1 MKTVL
6 AVLHHPVFGG
16 PHNQLVRL
24 SKPLAARGWTTIAV
38 LPEEQGNA
46 AERLRSAGIKV
57 VRTPLH
63 RPRKCLNPGPH
74 LALMSGLFREIAGL
88 RGIIREQRADLVQ
101 VFGPLYPH
109 GALAAHLEG
118 VPLVWQLLGTFAPY
132 PIRLAMMPAILGL
145 SDVVM
150 TTGLSIARQHPGVR
164 KLKHRWVPFYPPVD
178 TEEFR
183 PDPSRRALAREELG
197 IPAEGI
203 LVGTVGNF
211 NRVKGHDFFV
221 HAASYVQARFPMAFF
236 RILGAHTPTQAS
248 YYDAKVRRVAERLGL
263 LRSDRMRF
271 VEPGG
276 RVAEL
281 LPAFDLFVMTSRAEG
296 VPTSIVEAMA
306 CGIPVVAADVG
317 AVREVVKH
325 GVTGIVVPG
334 RDARA
339 AAGAIADLVVDPS
352 RRLAM
357 GAAGRMQAMKHFHT
371 SICVETHLTAYQLA
385 CRRRGVPRSHVEPV
399 GDSRTL
405 VQTEP

>member
-24 SKPLAARGWTTIAV
+24 GKPLAARGWTTIAV

-46 AERLRSAGIKV
+46 AERLRAGGIKV

-63 RPRKCLNPGPH
+63 RPRKSLHPGPH
-74 LALMSGLFREIAGL
+74 LALMSGLFREIASL

-132 PIRLAMMPAILGL
+132 PIRLAMMPAVLYL

-150 TTGLSIARQHPGVR
+150 TTGLSIAWQHPGVR
-164 KLKHRWVPFYPPVD
+164 RLKERWVPFYPPVD

-197 IPAEGI
+197 IPPEGI

-211 NRVKGHDFFV
+211 NRIKGHDFFV
-221 HAASYVQARFPMAFF
+221 HAASYVQERFPKAFF

-248 YYDAKVRRVAERLGL
+248 YYDVKVRRVAERLGL
-263 LRSDRMRF
+263 LRNDRLRF
-271 VEPGG
+271 VEPGD

-281 LPAFDLFVMTSRAEG
+281 LPAFDLFVMTLRRGCAHLRCGGYGVRGPGSSCRCGSGTRSGQTWRDRPCRSR
-296 VPTSIVEAMA
+296 P
-306 CGIPVVAADVG
+306 
-317 AVREVVKH
+317 R
-325 GVTGIVVPG
+325 
-334 RDARA
+334 R
-339 AAGAIADLVVDPS
+339 PS
-352 RRLAM
+352 RSRRHSRL
-357 GAAGRMQAMKHFHT
+357 GGQPLAA
-371 SICVETHLTAYQLA
+371 
-385 CRRRGVPRSHVEPV
+385 V
-399 GDSRTL
+399 GDERCWPNLCGETL
-405 VQTEP
+405 PHENLC